1 MNKKRKYKKY
11 NYSQLNVKNRITG
24 SIGTGKTTTANLF
37 GCLTYPYLMQ
47 IKKSKLYLTKKIT
60 EELKNRWPDVDG
72 KQSKKKLKSIIFTN
86 RKEKKHLEKL
96 LYPYLEIERKKFEK
110 FNNTSSILVYDVP
123 LIYETKSENNYDL
136 ILLTNCDVN
145 LQRKRVLK
153 RDKISNVLFEKII
166 KSQLSFKEKVKFKP
180 KVINTN
186 NIKIFTLFK
195 IIVLLIRIQIMLKVT
210 NE

>member
-1 MNKKRKYKKY
+1 MYKIG
-11 NYSQLNVKNRITG
+11 ITG

-37 GCLTYPYLMQ
+37 GLFNIPIFNADKE
-47 IKKSKLYLTKKIT
+47 IKTLLNSKKIT
-60 EELKNRWPDVDG
+60 EELKNRWPDVVDG
-72 KQSKKKLKSIIFTN
+72 NTIDKKKLKSIIFTN
-86 RKEKKHLEKL
+86 KKEKKHLEKL

>member
-1 MNKKRKYKKY
+1 ME
-11 NYSQLNVKNRITG
+11 I
-24 SIGTGKTTTANLF
+24 
-37 GCLTYPYLMQ
+37 
-47 IKKSKLYLTKKIT
+47 
-60 EELKNRWPDVDG
+60 
-72 KQSKKKLKSIIFTN
+72 QSTKKLKSIIFTN
-86 RKEKKHLEKL
+86 KEHLEKL

-180 KVINTN
+180 KLIKTN

>member
-1 MNKKRKYKKY
+1 MYKIG
-11 NYSQLNVKNRITG
+11 ITG

-37 GCLTYPYLMQ
+37 GLFNIPIFNADKE
-47 IKKSKLYLTKKIT
+47 IKTLLNSKKIT
-60 EELKNRWPDVDG
+60 EELKNRWPDVVDG
-72 KQSKKKLKSIIFTN
+72 NTIDKKKLKSIIFTN
-86 RKEKKHLEKL
+86 KKEKKHLEKL

-180 KVINTN
+180 KVINT
-186 NIKIFTLFK
+186 KILRY
-195 IIVLLIRIQIMLKVT
+195 LPYLR
-210 NE
+210 